1 MIDCVT
7 MVKKLKFFVVFFFKK
22 ASGGSRPIQAIHDS
36 CVNASISG

>member
-7 MVKKLKFFVVFFFKK
+7 MVKKLKFKK
-22 ASGGSRPIQAIHDS
+22 KKGNWGSRPIQAIHDS